1 MNRRQYE
8 AHISAEEYGKEVRQ
22 REANKAEAI
31 KDFDSKRGRLPIDYT
46 YYNTSD
52 EESLSDYDV
61 TERELYPRQRNKVT
75 EKRAPG
81 STTWKR

>member
-22 REANKAEAI
+22 READKADAI
-31 KDFDSKRGRLPIDYT
+31 RDFDSKRGRLPIDFT

-52 EESLSDYDV
+52 EESLSDYDI
-61 TERELYPRQRNKVT
+61 TERELYPRKRNIVSNTKAS
-75 EKRAPG
+75 E